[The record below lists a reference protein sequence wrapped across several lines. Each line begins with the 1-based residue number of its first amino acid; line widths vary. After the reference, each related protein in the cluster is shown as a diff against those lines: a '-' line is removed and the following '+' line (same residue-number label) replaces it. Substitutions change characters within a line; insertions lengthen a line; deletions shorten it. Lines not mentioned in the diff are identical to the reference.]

1 MCEGIIFTW
10 QEQYFSPHRKR
21 VKEFFYWNT
30 DFRSRTSI
38 SKVSEVTVSCQR
50 KTIGF
55 RHFGGKNKMEIEAVI
70 EESENNPTSYVHEDQ
85 PTFEGEIYHGSSEQK
100 LTDLQV
106 VSVKEVRR
114 IGHDRVKHSTVV
126 AEGTKRADSEA
137 SDVVLSHFVGQH
149 LNVLEDSEIQRL
161 IDDNPV
167 EFRTCWKEE
176 KRRLEQRRLYLV
188 TRQKKWRSWA
198 MLQSWR
204 PPLRHQL
211 R

>member
-1 MCEGIIFTW
+1 M
-10 QEQYFSPHRKR
+10 S
-21 VKEFFYWNT
+21 EF
-30 DFRSRTSI
+30 
-38 SKVSEVTVSCQR
+38 TVSCQR

-55 RHFGGKNKMEIEAVI
+55 RHFSGKYKMETEAVI

-85 PTFEGEIYHGSSEQK
+85 PTFESEIYHGSSEQK
-100 LTDLQV
+100 LTDLKV

-161 IDDNPV
+161 IDDNTV
-167 EFRTCWKEE
+167 EFRTLLEGRETTIRAKKTLFGHTTEKMTFLSNAAELETTDQTPTPLKKQRSSGTGLSSKEE
-176 KRRLEQRRLYLV
+176 TFLERLVISEV
-188 TRQKKWRSWA
+188 VIV
-198 MLQSWR
+198 
-204 PPLRHQL
+204 
-211 R
+211 